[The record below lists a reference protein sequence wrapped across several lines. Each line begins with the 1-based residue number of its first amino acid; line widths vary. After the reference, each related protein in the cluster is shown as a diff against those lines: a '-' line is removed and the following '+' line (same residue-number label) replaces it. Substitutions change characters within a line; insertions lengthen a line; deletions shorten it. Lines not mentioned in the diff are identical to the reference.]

1 MREKGGERE
10 KEREREGTVGER
22 GRARREIER
31 ERGEREGEKGRH
43 DLGLGGIVQV
53 FGGVEYWRNHTW
65 VDLKR

>member
-1 MREKGGERE
+1 MG
-10 KEREREGTVGER
+10 KEGER
-22 GRARREIER
+22 GERLR
-31 ERGEREGEKGRH
+31 ERSEREGEKGRH